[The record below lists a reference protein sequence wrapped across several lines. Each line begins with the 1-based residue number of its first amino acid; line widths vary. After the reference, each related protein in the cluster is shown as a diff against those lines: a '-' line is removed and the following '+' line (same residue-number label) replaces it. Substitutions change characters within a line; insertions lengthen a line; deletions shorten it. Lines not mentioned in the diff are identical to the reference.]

1 MQIICQEEFRP
12 MTLGPLEWGLGK
24 SINPYDLK
32 KIPPNKRGHIKNNY
46 YLSDH
51 LGIGCTNVAE
61 AHLVGATT
69 LFEHTSP
76 SHLT

>member
-1 MQIICQEEFRP
+1 
-12 MTLGPLEWGLGK
+12 MTL
-24 SINPYDLK
+24 K
-32 KIPPNKRGHIKNNY
+32 KMPPNKRGHIKNNY